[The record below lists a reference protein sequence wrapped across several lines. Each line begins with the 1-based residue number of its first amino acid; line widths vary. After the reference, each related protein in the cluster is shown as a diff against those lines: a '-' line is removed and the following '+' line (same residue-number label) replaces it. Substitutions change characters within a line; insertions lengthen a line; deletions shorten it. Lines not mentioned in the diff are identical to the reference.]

1 MKRALL
7 AVAVLLSFVA
17 VSANA
22 QTTYSSTAPF
32 VCDAA
37 SRYPVTSFYQFSCRG
52 IKLASR
58 GNVVGSFYLF
68 SSDEVQIA
76 VPVSKNSGR
85 DQGGSFCL
93 ARVVNCV
100 FALRQIRK
108 T

>member
-22 QTTYSSTAPF
+22 QTTYSSPSPF
-32 VCDAA
+32 ICDMA
-37 SRYPVTSFYQFSCRG
+37 SRYPVTSFYQF
-52 IKLASR
+52 IVASR